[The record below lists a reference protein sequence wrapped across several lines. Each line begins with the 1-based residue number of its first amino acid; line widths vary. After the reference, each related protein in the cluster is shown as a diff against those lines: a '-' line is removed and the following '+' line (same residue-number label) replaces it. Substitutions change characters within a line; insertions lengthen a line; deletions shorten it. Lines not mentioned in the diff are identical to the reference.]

1 MASVRILVL
10 LEIYAYQNAKK
21 SSIFAAAEKPTFIQS
36 LFNKSPFMKQNL
48 RFTTFQTYD
57 HMSYIATSRFVSFEL
72 GDTNISRI

>member
-36 LFNKSPFMKQNL
+36 LFNKSPTVGFFMKQ
-48 RFTTFQTYD
+48 TWD
-57 HMSYIATSRFVSFEL
+57 L
-72 GDTNISRI
+72 GCFGPFGQFRVH

>member
-36 LFNKSPFMKQNL
+36 LFNKSPTVGFFMKPE
-48 RFTTFQTYD
+48 
-57 HMSYIATSRFVSFEL
+57 I
-72 GDTNISRI
+72 